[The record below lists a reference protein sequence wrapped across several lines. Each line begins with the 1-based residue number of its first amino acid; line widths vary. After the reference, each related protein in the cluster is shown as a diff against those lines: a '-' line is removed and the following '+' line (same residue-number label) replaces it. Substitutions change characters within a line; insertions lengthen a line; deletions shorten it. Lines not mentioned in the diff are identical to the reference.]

1 MKALPVRRSGRRGA
15 RRPGRASRPG
25 LTRCLVGLIGDL
37 MRCGCGPGRSRA
49 GVTACGSPGTKP
61 GDLSSLDVQKPPRAN
76 AIRSMPEDVS
86 LELMRATVWPRGPRG
101 HDLGRLNSPEQ
112 RDSLRNAARRGHPIW
127 LQVGV
132 PKASEEQTTQW
143 LEGSIDVWDR
153 RNDRVIQPTIRWE
166 RLEPILKSV
175 KLPLPRPPS
184 PGKEPS
190 KALLRA
196 LPLIGGL
203 GVFGARRGRAESLLG
218 ILPELYGRG
227 LYRAGK
233 DAFRSGRAPGMLLF
247 STVGFVG
254 VDDEVRENARGA
266 EAPCFWAVRMNVCVI
281 RNIVITVRLEDLLCD
296 GRRAKEHFESR
307 LEEPLWLP
315 DRFLPARGP
324 RTGREIAEAIGLHQ
338 ASSARHASERLREW
352 LKPIEAEPEKR
363 DRTRVRRGG
372 GSIDSQRGGGEEP
385 RRPPSDG
392 ELIRRMQ
399 STTDQLDRQL
409 SRLLRRFGPY
419 GGPGEPEDEQLV
431 PPEVNRRYG
440 YALDEIRSVS
450 ADARLAADAVEA
462 WHRERVEF
470 ALGLFGAAVLAPTLI
485 VGLFGANVDFPW
497 DSDWKIRLDF
507 SILLAVTVVAGI
519 ATFLLIRALVRPGLR
534 GRSSSS

>member
-1 MKALPVRRSGRRGA
+1 VTSYVATRPVLSTGY
-15 RRPGRASRPG
+15 
-25 LTRCLVGLIGDL
+25 
-37 MRCGCGPGRSRA
+37 
-49 GVTACGSPGTKP
+49 GVRQPRFKSPAIYPPVDIEEPPVQTAT
-61 GDLSSLDVQKPPRAN
+61 
-76 AIRSMPEDVS
+76 RSMPEDVE
-86 LELMRATVWPRGPRG
+86 LELMRATVWSSGPRG
-101 HDLGRLNSPEQ
+101 QDLGRLNSPEQ
-112 RDSLRNAARRGHPIW
+112 RDSLRSAARRGTPIW

-143 LEGSIDVWDR
+143 LEGSLDVWDQH
-153 RNDRVIQPTIRWE
+153 NDRVIQPTIKWE

-247 STVGFVG
+247 STVGFVA
-254 VDDEVRENARGA
+254 VHKARENARGV
-266 EAPCFWAVRMNVCVI
+266 EAPCFWSVRMNVCVI
-281 RNIVITVRLEDLLCD
+281 RNVVITVRLEDLLCD
-296 GRRAKEHFESR
+296 GGRAKEHFESR

-338 ASSARHASERLREW
+338 ASSARHASERLRKW

-363 DRTRVRRGG
+363 DTTRAKGGG
-372 GSIDSQRGGGEEP
+372 GSIDSQPDRGVEP
-385 RRPPSDG
+385 RRPPSDR

-409 SRLLRRFGPY
+409 SRLLRRFGPH
-419 GGPGEPEDEQLV
+419 GRPGEPEAEQLV
-431 PPEVNRRYG
+431 PPEVQRRYG
-440 YALDEIRSVS
+440 YALDEVRSVS

-507 SILLAVTVVAGI
+507 SILVVVTVVAGV
-519 ATFLLIRALVRPGLR
+519 ATFLLIRALVRPGAR
-534 GRSSSS
+534 GRSSSP